1 MNISSKI
8 PSLAFIMIMLFLLST
23 SCQSVKPYQRAY
35 LNDRDMQFG
44 AETVEFMEQKA
55 QAYREGASGAGK
67 GKTSGGCGC
76 K

>member
-1 MNISSKI
+1 MFAKCSSC
-8 PSLAFIMIMLFLLST
+8 FLFLLLLALMVLS

-44 AETVEFMEQKA
+44 NLQVENMEQKA
-55 QAYREGASGAGK
+55 QAYREGSAGGGK
-67 GKTSGGCGC
+67 GQSTGGCGC

>member
-1 MNISSKI
+1 MQIKT
-8 PSLAFIMIMLFLLST
+8 AFGITFLFMLLLNSFA

-35 LNDRDMQFG
+35 LNDRDMQFVG
-44 AETVEFMEQKA
+44 QSAELMEKKA

-67 GKTSGGCGC
+67 GKTIGGCGC